1 MLRQAQHER
10 GMLNIA
16 EFPSSHPEPCDF
28 RTGLAKGEPQGFHQL
43 LSSVRLLS
51 ALPPASDKMFGRDR
65 EAVRATPKWTSRA

>member
-16 EFPSSHPEPCDF
+16 ECPAGHPEPCDF
-28 RTGLAKGEPQGFHQL
+28 RTGSAKGERRGFQQI

-51 ALPPASDKMFGRDR
+51 ALPPASEKMFGRDR
-65 EAVRATPKWTSRA
+65 EAERATPTWTSWA